1 MERGEL
7 RPDGSLKIATVEG
20 NDELSMAT
28 SRSDDSR
35 PHLHQLKLTVPVAA
49 FDEAPDTRRGNAG
62 IGIVSGPGLQVWDI
76 SLRRRFSFTENMN
89 LQFQAD
95 LFNAFNRANFLN
107 LSLNTSNA
115 DFGSITS
122 SAPGRNVQFG
132 LKLTF

>member
-1 MERGEL
+1 
-7 RPDGSLKIATVEG
+7 
-20 NDELSMAT
+20 
-28 SRSDDSR
+28 
-35 PHLHQLKLTVPVAA
+35 
-49 FDEAPDTRRGNAG
+49 
-62 IGIVSGPGLQVWDI
+62 
-76 SLRRRFSFTENMN
+76 MN